1 MRTLAGPIA
10 GALLFVAAVGGILAV
25 HAQPAK
31 PAYRPFALVSAAT
44 GLEVTDQQF
53 RGKWLLVF
61 FGYTY
66 CPDIC
71 PTTLSNI
78 AETMSGLGSIAEEVQ
93 PLFVTVDPARD
104 TPPVLASYTA
114 AFDPRIV
121 GLTGS
126 PEQISAVA
134 NEFGA
139 RYFKREVDGDY
150 FVDHTATVY
159 VVGPDGVLAS
169 IFLPSDGPSSIVAG
183 LQRLI
188 AASG

>member
-1 MRTLAGPIA
+1 MRTLVGPIL
-10 GALLFVAAVGGILAV
+10 GVILFLAAIGGVLVV

-31 PAYRPFALVSAAT
+31 LAYRPFTLVSAQT

-53 RGKWLLVF
+53 RGRWLLVF

-66 CPDIC
+66 CPDVC
-71 PTTLSNI
+71 PTTLNNI
-78 AETMSGLGSIAEEVQ
+78 AETMSDLGPLAERVQ

-104 TPPVLASYTA
+104 TPAVLAAYTA
-114 AFDPRIV
+114 AFDPRIL

-126 PEQISAVA
+126 PDQISTVA
-134 NEFGA
+134 EEFGA
-139 RYFKREVDGDY
+139 RYFRREVDGDY

-159 VVGPDGVLAS
+159 VIGPDGILRS
-169 IFLPSDGPSSIVAG
+169 SLLPTDGADTMATD

-188 AASG
+188 SGTG

>member
-1 MRTLAGPIA
+1 MRTLAGP
-10 GALLFVAAVGGILAV
+10 VVGGILFLAAIGGIFAV
-25 HAQPAK
+25 RAQPAK
-31 PAYRPFALVSAAT
+31 PAYRPFTLVSATT
-44 GLEVTDQQF
+44 GLEVTDRQF

-78 AETMSGLGSIAEEVQ
+78 AETMTDLGPLANKVQ

-104 TPPVLASYTA
+104 TPEVLASYTA
-114 AFDPRIV
+114 AFDPRIL

-126 PEQISAVA
+126 PEQIALAA

-139 RYFKREVDGDY
+139 RYFTREVDGNY

-169 IFLPSDGPSSIVAG
+169 SFLPIDGPSSMVTG
-183 LQRLI
+183 LQRLM
-188 AASG
+188 AATG

>member
-44 GLEVTDQQF
+44 GLEVTDQQY

-66 CPDIC
+66 CPDVC

-78 AETMSGLGSIAEEVQ
+78 AQALSDLGPLADRIQ

-104 TPPVLASYTA
+104 TGPVLRSYTA
-114 AFDPRIV
+114 AFDRRIL

-126 PEQISAVA
+126 SDQIATVA
-134 NEFGA
+134 TEFGA
-139 RYFKREVDGDY
+139 RYYKREVDGDY

-159 VVGPDGVLAS
+159 VVGPEGILAS
-169 IFLPSDGPSSIVAG
+169 SFLPSDGPSSMTAG
-183 LQRLI
+183 LERLM
-188 AASG
+188 AAAG

>member
-10 GALLFVAAVGGILAV
+10 GTLLFLAAVGGILAV
-25 HAQPAK
+25 HAQPAR
-31 PAYRPFALVSAAT
+31 PAYRPFTLISAAT
-44 GLEVTDQQF
+44 GQAVTEQEF

-66 CPDIC
+66 CPDVC
-71 PTTLSNI
+71 PTTLNNI
-78 AETMSGLGSIAEEVQ
+78 AETMSGLGPVAEKVQ

-104 TPPVLASYTA
+104 TPAVLASYTA

-126 PEQISAVA
+126 PQQISAVA
-134 NEFGA
+134 DEFGA
-139 RYFKREVDGDY
+139 RYFRREVDGDY

-169 IFLPSDGPSSIVAG
+169 SFLPTDGPSSMAAG
-183 LQRLI
+183 LHRLI
-188 AASG
+188 AAAG